1 MNKPQITEMKS
12 PLKVAADLR
21 GHFSHGL
28 SRLAHYVS
36 DVRAGTCDPKAEP
49 AVVGDDD
56 EDAATALVDG
66 RNGLGV
72 VVGEFR
78 LLGFII

>member
-1 MNKPQITEMKS
+1 M
-12 PLKVAADLR
+12 R

-28 SRLAHYVS
+28 SRLAHYVN
-36 DVRAGTCDPKAEP
+36 DVKGGTCDPAAEP
-49 AVVGDDD
+49 AVVS
-56 EDAATALVDG
+56 EDFASATALVDG

-78 LLGFII
+78 